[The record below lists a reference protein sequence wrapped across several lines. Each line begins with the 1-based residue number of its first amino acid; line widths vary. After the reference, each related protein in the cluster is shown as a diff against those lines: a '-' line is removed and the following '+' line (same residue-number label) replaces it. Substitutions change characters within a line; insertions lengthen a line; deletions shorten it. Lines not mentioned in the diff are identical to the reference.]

1 MILVPIKNLQNAKQR
16 LSPVL
21 NAEERRALAAAMVQ
35 DVLHTLGTWQD
46 RPPVALVTNDPL
58 ARELAEEYSFDIIQ
72 DRSNL
77 GETDAISMATV
88 MCLGWGAEST
98 LVIPADIPLLTV
110 SELQQLLEAAPERGC
125 VIVPSADGRGSNAVY
140 RRPGGL
146 FPLRFGNDSFLPH
159 RAAAKATGYPCVE
172 LRLPGIAL
180 DVDTPADLKQM
191 LAEPG
196 DSRAQRLVREW
207 HLAENLLA
215 AHP

>member
-16 LSPVL
+16 LSPLLTV
-21 NAEERRALAAAMVQ
+21 EERRALAQAMLE
-35 DVLHTLGTWQD
+35 DVLHTLGRWQD

-58 ARELAEEYSFDIIQ
+58 ARELGEEYAFDIIQ
-72 DRSNL
+72 DKTNVS
-77 GETDAISMATV
+77 ETDAISMATV

-98 LVIPADIPLLTV
+98 LVIPADIPLVSV
-110 SELQQLLEAAPERGC
+110 SELQQVLEAAPERGS
-125 VIVPSADGRGSNAVY
+125 VLVPSADGRGSNAVY
-140 RRPGGL
+140 RKPGGL

-180 DVDTPADLKQM
+180 DVDTPADLKQL

-207 HLAENLLA
+207 HVAENLLA

>member
-1 MILVPIKNLQNAKQR
+1 MILVPIKNLHNAKQR

-21 NAEERRALAAAMVQ
+21 NAEERRSLAEAMVH
-35 DVLHTLGTWQD
+35 DVLHTLGAWPD
-46 RPPVALVTNDPL
+46 RPPVVLVTNDPL
-58 ARELAEEYSFDIIQ
+58 ARELAEEHSFDIIQ
-72 DRSNL
+72 DKNNR

-88 MCLGWGAEST
+88 MCLGWGAQST
-98 LVIPADIPLLTV
+98 LVIPADIPLVTV
-110 SELQQLLEAAPERGC
+110 AELQQILEAAPERGS

-146 FPLRFGNDSFLPH
+146 FPLRFGDDSFLPH
-159 RAAAKATGYPCVE
+159 RSAAKATGYPCVE

-180 DVDTPADLKQM
+180 DVDTPADLKQL

-207 HLAENLLA
+207 HVAENLLA